1 MKEEPV
7 ETRETLLAPRHL
19 ALGARMVPFSGWNM
33 PVQYKGIVE
42 EHRAVRQQAG
52 LFDVSHMGRFVF
64 SGPGALA
71 HLESLTTNRV
81 ASLAVGQ
88 FQYSSLPNDLGG
100 LIDDILVGRIGDS
113 EYHVVVNAGNL
124 VRDRAEM
131 TASLPAGVTFS
142 DESLTHGIIALQG
155 PASQAILKSL
165 APDLDTSVGTYRC
178 THATLPGG
186 RILVSRTGYTGED
199 GFELYPRLEHLV
211 AVWDALLEAGA
222 PHGLVPAGLG
232 ARDSLRLESG
242 YSLYG
247 HELSESTTPL
257 ETGLAWICDLSKE
270 FRGAKALREQKAAGV
285 PRAIV
290 GISMEGKAIPRQGYV
305 VSDGVRAV
313 GTITSGTQSPVL
325 GRGIALALVEAGSL
339 RKGATVYV
347 EIRGKKEPAQ
357 VVDRRFVRRA

>member
-124 VRDRAEM
+124 VRDRA
-131 TASLPAGVTFS
+131 
-142 DESLTHGIIALQG
+142 
-155 PASQAILKSL
+155 
-165 APDLDTSVGTYRC
+165 
-178 THATLPGG
+178 
-186 RILVSRTGYTGED
+186 
-199 GFELYPRLEHLV
+199 
-211 AVWDALLEAGA
+211 
-222 PHGLVPAGLG
+222 
-232 ARDSLRLESG
+232 
-242 YSLYG
+242 
-247 HELSESTTPL
+247 
-257 ETGLAWICDLSKE
+257 
-270 FRGAKALREQKAAGV
+270 
-285 PRAIV
+285 
-290 GISMEGKAIPRQGYV
+290 
-305 VSDGVRAV
+305 
-313 GTITSGTQSPVL
+313 
-325 GRGIALALVEAGSL
+325 
-339 RKGATVYV
+339 
-347 EIRGKKEPAQ
+347 
-357 VVDRRFVRRA
+357 

>member
-1 MKEEPV
+1 MKEDPV
-7 ETRETLLAPRHL
+7 ETRETLLASRHV

-42 EHRAVRQQAG
+42 EHRAVREKAG

-81 ASLAVGQ
+81 SALVIGQ
-88 FQYSSLPNDLGG
+88 FQYSSLPNEKGG
-100 LIDDILVGRIGDS
+100 LIDDILVGRLGPQ

-124 VRDRAEM
+124 ARDRQEL
-131 TASLPAGVTFS
+131 TAALPADVTFS

-155 PASQAILKSL
+155 PASAKILKAL
-165 APDLDTSVGTYRC
+165 APDLDESIGTYRC

-232 ARDSLRLESG
+232 ARDSLRLEAG

-247 HELSESTTPL
+247 HELSESASPL
-257 ETGLAWICDLSKE
+257 ETGLAWICDLTKE
-270 FRGAKALREQKAAGV
+270 FRGSQALVRQKTSGV

-290 GISMEGKAIPRQGYV
+290 GLSMEGRAIPRQGYPV
-305 VSDGVRAV
+305 WNGSRKV
-313 GTITSGTQSPVL
+313 GEVTSGTQSPAL
-325 GRGIALALVEAGSL
+325 GRGIAMALVEAGSL
-339 RKGATVYV
+339 DKGGQAFV
-347 EIRGKKEPAQ
+347 EIRGKQEPAQ